1 MRGGYHARPEA
12 GKLDPNGVF
21 RYDTLDFTMPDFVVT
36 APVETRRKLFK
47 AEDLARELAPTRAAG
62 KKIVHCH
69 GVFDLVHPG
78 HLNYFRAAKREG
90 DILIVTLTTDR
101 YASKAPGRP
110 IFREGVRAEFVAALE
125 CVDFVALNDHPSA
138 VEAIGLLKPDVYV
151 KGAEYADLDADIT
164 GGIRVEKNAVE
175 AIGGR
180 LHFTAEPT
188 QSSTKLLNDHFDVF
202 PEDVK
207 GYLERLK
214 EKYTA
219 DDVIRRIDGLKQVRA
234 MVIGET
240 IVDEYHYVRGLGKSS
255 KDNLVATSFVS
266 GESFA
271 GGVLAAANHAAGFC
285 GHVEVV
291 TCLGRHDGKEDVIR
305 DRMKP
310 SVSQHFFWREDAP
323 TIVKRRYVDNNFLN
337 KLFEVYFHNEA
348 QMPAETEAQVLAYL
362 DEALPTFDLV
372 LVTDYGHGFFTPKII
387 EKIASSG
394 KFLALNTQTNAGNW
408 GYNLV
413 TKYPRADYVCIDE
426 PETRLALSKKTEPI
440 EVLIAEVASR
450 LKAGRVMVTRGHKG
464 SMGLHDGERTETP
477 TLAGKVV
484 DRTGAGDAFLAVSAP
499 CAAAGMPMD
508 LVSFIG
514 NIAGSM
520 AVSIVGNRSSVE
532 YAALCKY
539 VRTLLK

>member
-1 MRGGYHARPEA
+1 MEPFA
-12 GKLDPNGVF
+12 
-21 RYDTLDFTMPDFVVT
+21 VT
-36 APVETRRKLFK
+36 AAVEARRKLH
-47 AEDLARELAPTRAAG
+47 ATEDLARLFESLRASG
-62 KKIVHCH
+62 KKIVQCH

-90 DILIVTLTTDR
+90 DVLVVTLTTDR

-110 IFREGVRAEFVAALE
+110 VFKENVRAEFVAALE
-125 CVDFVALNDHPSA
+125 CVDYVALNDHPSA

-151 KGAEYADLDADIT
+151 KGSEYADLDADVT
-164 GGIRVEKNAVE
+164 GGIRIEKDAVE
-175 AIGGR
+175 AVGGR
-180 LHFTAEPT
+180 LHFTTEPI
-188 QSSTKLLNDHFDVF
+188 QSSTKLLNDHFEVF
-202 PEDVK
+202 PDEVK
-207 GYLERLK
+207 AYLQALKGRYSADEAVAALDRL
-214 EKYTA
+214 
-219 DDVIRRIDGLKQVRA
+219 RGVRA
-234 MVIGET
+234 LVIGET

-255 KDNLVATSFVS
+255 KDNLVASSFVS

-285 GHVEVV
+285 GHVEVA
-291 TCLGRHDGKEDVIR
+291 TCLGRQDGKEDVIR

-310 SVSQHFFWREDAP
+310 NVSQRFFWREDAP
-323 TIVKRRYVDNNFLN
+323 TIVKRRYVDHNFLN

-348 QMPAETEAQVLAYL
+348 QMPPETEAQVLAYL

-426 PETRLALSKKTEPI
+426 PETRLALSKKTEPL
-440 EVLIAEVASR
+440 EDLIKEVASR

-477 TLAGKVV
+477 TLAGKIV

-499 CAAAGMPMD
+499 CAAAGLPMD
-508 LVSFIG
+508 LVGFFG
-514 NIAGSM
+514 NIAGSV

-532 YAALCKY
+532 YAQVVKVA
-539 VRTLLK
+539 RTLLK